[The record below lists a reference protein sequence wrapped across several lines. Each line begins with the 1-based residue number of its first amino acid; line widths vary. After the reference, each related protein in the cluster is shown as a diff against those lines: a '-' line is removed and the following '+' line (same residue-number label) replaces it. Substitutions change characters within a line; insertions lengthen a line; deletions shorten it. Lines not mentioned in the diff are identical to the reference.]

1 MDLRLFSCPF
11 FSLSGLSVLS
21 NYGRSSPSSGLWV
34 HCHPRRRRCTT
45 VTSGPH
51 WNLPLSCKL
60 LEEVYHQN
68 QGNFRRVWMFTLSTM
83 FISEQSRSWPAS
95 ACSCCFFTEH
105 QQLIMDATGR
115 ALSFTSITLSSEVER
130 KGSKIIGI
138 VGIKLNLIPVQMI
151 SVSYFI

>member
-1 MDLRLFSCPF
+1 
-11 FSLSGLSVLS
+11 
-21 NYGRSSPSSGLWV
+21 
-34 HCHPRRRRCTT
+34 
-45 VTSGPH
+45 
-51 WNLPLSCKL
+51 
-60 LEEVYHQN
+60 
-68 QGNFRRVWMFTLSTM
+68 MFTLPPCLYQNNPVRDLDRLFLAVFS
-83 FISEQSRSWPAS
+83 
-95 ACSCCFFTEH
+95 EH

>member
-1 MDLRLFSCPF
+1 MDLRLFSCP
-11 FSLSGLSVLS
+11 LLMSGLSVLS

-34 HCHPRRRRCTT
+34 HCHPRRCRCTT
-45 VTSGPH
+45 VSSGPH
-51 WNLPLSCKL
+51 WNLPLSCTL

-68 QGNFRRVWMFTLSTM
+68 QGNFRRVWMFTLPPCLYQNNPVRDLDRL
-83 FISEQSRSWPAS
+83 FLAVFSEQ
-95 ACSCCFFTEH
+95 